1 MGKKKN
7 LCSLFVGNL
16 TSLEF
21 RPLLGKWPQL
31 LLLFSAAPE
40 SIIVTLDCFA
50 GGGVKKRTCKPPI

>member
-7 LCSLFVGNL
+7 LCSLFVGNF

-21 RPLLGKWPQL
+21 RQLLGRWPQL

-40 SIIVTLDCFA
+40 SIILTLDCFA
-50 GGGVKKRTCKPPI
+50 GGGVKKS